1 MKEVDVETVKH
12 DPNFKELIKKRT
24 KFAWTLTISILV
36 VYFAFILTIAFEP
49 SLLAIPI
56 NSNIVTTIGIPIGI
70 FIIVF
75 SFVLTGIYV
84 RRANSEFDALTV
96 KIKENLESI
105 K

>member
-1 MKEVDVETVKH
+1 MKEVDSEIVKN
-12 DPNFKELIKKRT
+12 DPNFKELIEKRT
-24 KFAWTLTISILV
+24 KFAWKLTISILV

-56 NSNIVTTIGIPIGI
+56 NSGDVTTIGIPIGI

-75 SFVLTGIYV
+75 SFILTGIYV
-84 RRANSEFDALTV
+84 RRANGEFDTLTT
-96 KIKENLESI
+96 KIKENLESS